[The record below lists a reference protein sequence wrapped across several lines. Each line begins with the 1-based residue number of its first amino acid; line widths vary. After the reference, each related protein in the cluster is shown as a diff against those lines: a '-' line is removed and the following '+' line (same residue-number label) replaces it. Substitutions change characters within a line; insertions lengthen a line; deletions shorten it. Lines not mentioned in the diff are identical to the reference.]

1 MGLSLGLI
9 AAPTLLLAHSTVTND
24 GSAFAAGAA
33 VTLAT
38 LRWASGRWPMWV
50 PVAVGLVALA
60 LKVTNVAVLLMACAF
75 VVVRALQQSGRG
87 GAMWRG
93 LLAPRVLV
101 FVGCCGLMTLLV
113 ALGWAA
119 IQGSRQTIDPA
130 LIVQNMIM
138 ATDHLE
144 PRWVMTAVP
153 ALLSP
158 LATDWLPSAMAG
170 LIGTWVGHVAD
181 IGLLLLAAVGA
192 VRSKSGSVL
201 RALGI
206 GLRWPPLCSAR

>member
-1 MGLSLGLI
+1 MLWLALGLLLLWLLWRDLAVPWLPRMGLSLGLI

-87 GAMWRG
+87 GRCGGDCWPRG
-93 LLAPRVLV
+93 SSSSS
-101 FVGCCGLMTLLV
+101 GV
-113 ALGWAA
+113 AG
-119 IQGSRQTIDPA
+119 
-130 LIVQNMIM
+130 
-138 ATDHLE
+138 
-144 PRWVMTAVP
+144 
-153 ALLSP
+153 
-158 LATDWLPSAMAG
+158 
-170 LIGTWVGHVAD
+170 
-181 IGLLLLAAVGA
+181 
-192 VRSKSGSVL
+192 
-201 RALGI
+201 
-206 GLRWPPLCSAR
+206 